1 MCMAMQK
8 NVVPSFLQMWPCGE
22 PVMVNNLKTN
32 IIYNHTTG
40 QLLAKSPDLGGM
52 KCLAPFSYNEA
63 NNAAAGLVL
72 EDCVDN
78 DKNRNAHV
86 KQRFHF
92 SGTKDPRG
100 GSIGRV
106 LTGIQTTMCLSLKS
120 SAPLN
125 SNTLQMWAK
134 RLPPKDFIDLSNNVN
149 VDLGKDKKSIKWA
162 AIFLINSDINK
173 SHSIIINNRVLANIF
188 QTTLAPKGLIK
199 ITDIWKK
206 SPPSGKHQW
215 SSEDTC
221 NDPEEIEFTE
231 KSLSWSV
238 TMPPRDSRFFIIE
251 LIVEKEKRNKI
262 ENLEHAGVSD
272 AHKNAAQ
279 MNKRTDGNKNTSIHH
294 PEIEIV

>member
-8 NVVPSFLQMWPCGE
+8 NVVPSFLQMWPCDE
-22 PVMVNNLKTN
+22 PGMANNLKTN

-40 QLLAKSPDLGGM
+40 QLLSKSPELGGM

-72 EDCVDN
+72 EDCIDN
-78 DKNRNAHV
+78 DKDRNAHV

-92 SGTKDPRG
+92 SGTHDHRG

-134 RLPPKDFIDLSNNVN
+134 RLPAGDFIYSLNDVN
-149 VDLGKDKKSIKWA
+149 IDLGRDKKSIKCA
-162 AIFLINSDINK
+162 AVFLINSDFNQ
-173 SHSIIINNRVLANIF
+173 SHSIIINNRILANIF
-188 QTTLAPKGLIK
+188 QTTLTPKGLIK
-199 ITDIWKK
+199 ITDIWKPS
-206 SPPSGKHQW
+206 SPLEKNGKPSKNTYNG
-215 SSEDTC
+215 
-221 NDPEEIEFTE
+221 PEEVKFIENN
-231 KSLSWSV
+231 LSWSV
-238 TMPPRDSRFFIIE
+238 TISPRDSRFFIFE
-251 LIVEKEKRNKI
+251 LILENEKRSIVEELHDADAYHDNM
-262 ENLEHAGVSD
+262 NAGLINIRKDV
-272 AHKNAAQ
+272 
-279 MNKRTDGNKNTSIHH
+279 NKNVNVS